1 MTTETVLPSRN
12 RVTGV
17 LEETEKL
24 PNGIAAAALLASGIG
39 CAALGVFIV
48 LVELSPAIKSA
59 LTFNKGVGPLGGKT
73 ILAVAVWLVSWV
85 ALHVAWRRRE
95 LSFGKVW
102 AATLALVGVGLI
114 GTFPPFF
121 QLFTRS

>member
-17 LEETEKL
+17 LEESEKL

-39 CAALGVFIV
+39 CAALGIFIV

-59 LTFNKGVGPLGGKT
+59 LTFNKGVGPLSGKT

-85 ALHVAWRRRE
+85 VLHFAWRRRQV
-95 LSFGKVW
+95 SFGKVW